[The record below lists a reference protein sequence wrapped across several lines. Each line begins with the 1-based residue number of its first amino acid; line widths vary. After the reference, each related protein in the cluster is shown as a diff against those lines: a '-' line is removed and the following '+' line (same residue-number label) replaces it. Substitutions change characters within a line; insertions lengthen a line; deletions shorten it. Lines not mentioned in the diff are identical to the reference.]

1 MASGIVLFFAGLIP
15 LSFIIAFCGLELGI
29 AFIQAQV
36 FVVLSSS
43 YIRDALELHS
53 DSNEKEGSKT
63 NLYKES
69 ETQCKNIS
77 PWGASG
83 GNGGYNNAGVATNQP
98 ASPPKAQPGRKG
110 RMGIRF
116 YSTTETSAFTS
127 VVKYCNADVDKL
139 RILSENKG
147 KCGVYMFTHIASE
160 KRYIGSSL
168 NLRRR
173 FTEYFNIE
181 RLLRVPSM
189 IICRALLKYGYSAF
203 SLEIL
208 VYCDRDELMREEKFY
223 LDLLKPEWNILKI
236 PGSPFRGSGW
246 KHSKETRERMKIS
259 QNNRSAEVR
268 LNMSKGQLRKE
279 VIVTDITTG
288 TITKYHAINAVARA
302 LGINKKEIEN
312 YIGLKQVK
320 PVLNKYTFELVGDTP
335 EKALVQLSTKIEVT
349 DLTLNRK
356 TVYLSI
362 GLAARALGVRQS
374 SISTYFSKGR
384 ILPFKKMYLLKKLGV
399 DREDLSVKKSIASVI
414 EVTDLTDGEKK
425 TIYSSISAAAKA
437 LGIARGTVNKYMI
450 ETKPYKGK
458 YLIKNIKIDRYPLS

>member
-139 RILSENKG
+139 RILSENKA

-168 NLRRR
+168 NLKRR

-223 LDLLKPEWNILKI
+223 LDLLKPE
-236 PGSPFRGSGW
+236 
-246 KHSKETRERMKIS
+246 
-259 QNNRSAEVR
+259 
-268 LNMSKGQLRKE
+268 
-279 VIVTDITTG
+279 
-288 TITKYHAINAVARA
+288 
-302 LGINKKEIEN
+302 
-312 YIGLKQVK
+312 
-320 PVLNKYTFELVGDTP
+320 
-335 EKALVQLSTKIEVT
+335 
-349 DLTLNRK
+349 
-356 TVYLSI
+356 
-362 GLAARALGVRQS
+362 
-374 SISTYFSKGR
+374 
-384 ILPFKKMYLLKKLGV
+384 
-399 DREDLSVKKSIASVI
+399 
-414 EVTDLTDGEKK
+414 
-425 TIYSSISAAAKA
+425 
-437 LGIARGTVNKYMI
+437 
-450 ETKPYKGK
+450 
-458 YLIKNIKIDRYPLS
+458 